1 MEEENIQVNKV
12 EELSFFLKN
21 IKTFIH
27 QEIIDVCL
35 LLFKKFSKDDNKT
48 VPTKDLG
55 TMLRLLDLNPSS
67 KEVNEMIYNLKSSHE
82 DQKES
87 MTIEEFLICVARKRR
102 DSDTI
107 EELLSC
113 FRYLDKEATG
123 KIAEPTLRYYLCN
136 VSDRLENEEMDA
148 LMKEAVQFTEVV
160 NEVKYVKYHDFALYL
175 KDMYKPPEID
185 SKTGKGSGK
194 GKGDGKK

>member
-1 MEEENIQVNKV
+1 MEEDNTIQVNKI

-27 QEIIDVCL
+27 QEVIEVCI

-48 VPTKDLG
+48 IQTKDLG
-55 TMLRLLDLNPSS
+55 TMLRLLDLNPSN
-67 KEVNEMIYNLKSSHE
+67 KEINEMINSLKSSK
-82 DQKES
+82 DDIKES
-87 MTIEEFLICVARKRR
+87 ITIEEFLICVARKRR

-123 KIAEPTLRYYLCN
+123 KIPEPTLRYYLCN

-148 LMKEAVQFTEVV
+148 LIKEATQFTEII
-160 NEVKYVKYHDFALYL
+160 NEVKYIKYHDFALYL
-175 KDMYKPPEID
+175 KDMYKPPEVD
-185 SKTGKGSGK
+185 GGKGKGKGSGK
-194 GKGDGKK
+194 K